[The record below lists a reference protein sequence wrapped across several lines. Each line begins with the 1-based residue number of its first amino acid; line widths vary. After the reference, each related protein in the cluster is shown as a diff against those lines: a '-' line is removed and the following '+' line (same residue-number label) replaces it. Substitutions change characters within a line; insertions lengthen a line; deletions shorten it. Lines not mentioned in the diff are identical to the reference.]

1 MFMTTS
7 ASQPSE
13 IASRLTALRLT
24 AGLTQ
29 RELARRARMS
39 ASVLCAYERG
49 TRMPGTDMFLRIVRA
64 AGGDVIVRARDASA
78 LRTTDAILQDVL
90 ALAELLP
97 QKRRG
102 ELTYPV
108 LRAVPVDVSA

>member
-1 MFMTTS
+1 MLVNALM
-7 ASQPSE
+7 SQPSE
-13 IASRLTALRLT
+13 IPSRLRALRLA

-29 RELARRARMS
+29 RQLARRAGLA
-39 ASVLCAYERG
+39 ASVLCAYEHG
-49 TRMPGTDMFLRIVRA
+49 TRMPGTDTFLRIIRA
-64 AGGDVIVRARDASA
+64 AGGDVIVRTRDAA
-78 LRTTDAILQDVL
+78 DLRNTDAVLQDVL

-108 LRAVPVDVSA
+108 LRAVPVDVPA